1 LKKKTLVWLFGA
13 VCICSVFTFC
23 NKPAKPNPVPRV
35 ISEKTEIPPVSVYN
49 DPNPYTHQLL
59 LEYNDFIER
68 AIGNGL
74 APGAAVAI
82 IKDSSVIFL
91 KGFGLKD
98 IKKKDSIN
106 TTTVFRIAS
115 VSKCFAAVLT
125 GILVDNN
132 ILTLND
138 QVVQYLPEFKLR
150 TVSQTNGL
158 TLRHVL
164 SHTIGLP
171 RHSFTDRVDAGV
183 NFDTL
188 VYHLRDLPLLGKPG
202 QYYSY
207 QNVGFSLIGDVI
219 QAATGK
225 SYAENLQSLVFDKL
239 NMSSASVT
247 YDSIMRNGNVAK
259 PHHFRKGW
267 RSAPISSTYYNVGPA
282 GGINASISDMA
293 RWLIA
298 LTQEDGLLKPAT
310 KKELFTP
317 VVKAVPRNNNFW
329 KWKPV
334 KSAHYALGWR
344 VINFKTDT
352 LLYHGG
358 YVNGYRSEV
367 AINQKERIAI
377 CVLVNSPGHL
387 ADLSI
392 PKFFELYTSKEKDI
406 KEWGTFSVAI
416 K

>member
-1 LKKKTLVWLFGA
+1 MKKRTSIFLLVALFLGFLF
-13 VCICSVFTFC
+13 SFC
-23 NKPAKPNPVPRV
+23 NKPHKAETKP
-35 ISEKTEIPPVSVYN
+35 KEIAQKKKITTPPVYL
-49 DPNPYTHQLL
+49 DPNPYTQQLL
-59 LEYNDFIER
+59 LEYSDFIEQ
-68 AIGNGL
+68 AIGNGQ

-82 IKDSSVIFL
+82 IKDSSIIFL
-91 KGFGLKD
+91 KGFGLRD
-98 IKKKDSIN
+98 VQTKDSIN

-115 VSKCFAAVLT
+115 VSKCFASVLT
-125 GILVDNN
+125 GILVDKN
-132 ILTLND
+132 ILSLND
-138 QVVQYLPEFKLR
+138 HVVKYLPDFKLR
-150 TVSQTNGL
+150 SVSQTNGL
-158 TLRHVL
+158 TLKHIL

-171 RHSFTDRVDAGV
+171 RHAFTDRVDIGA

-188 VYHLRDLPLLGKPG
+188 VYHLRDLPILGKPG

-225 SYAENLQSLVFDKL
+225 SYAENLQTMVFDKL
-239 NMSSASVT
+239 NMNSASVT
-247 YDSIMRNGNVAK
+247 YDSIIRNNNVAK
-259 PHHFRKGW
+259 PHKFKNGW
-267 RSAPISSTYYNVGPA
+267 HTMPISTTYYNVAPA

-293 RWLIA
+293 RWLLA
-298 LTQEDGLLKPAT
+298 LTQESDLLKPET
-310 KKELFTP
+310 KKEMFTP
-317 VVKAVPRNNNFW
+317 VVKAVARNNNFW
-329 KWKPV
+329 KWKPIT
-334 KSAHYALGWR
+334 SAHYALGWR

-358 YVNGYRSEV
+358 FVNGYRSEV

-387 ADLSI
+387 ADISI

-406 KEWGTFSVAI
+406 KEWGTISFAV

>member
-1 LKKKTLVWLFGA
+1 LKKTTLQSLLVAFFIL
-13 VCICSVFTFC
+13 SLFTFC
-23 NKPAKPNPVPRV
+23 TKSPQLD
-35 ISEKTEIPPVSVYN
+35 TEPITLKQGKKITAPFVFT
-49 DPNPYTHQLL
+49 DLNPYTQQLL
-59 LEYNDFIER
+59 LEYSEFIQR
-68 AIGNGL
+68 AIGNNL

-82 IKDSSVIFL
+82 IKDSSIIFL
-91 KGFGLKD
+91 KGFGLRD
-98 IKKKDSIN
+98 VTTGDSIN

-115 VSKCFAAVLT
+115 VSKCFASVLT
-125 GILVDNN
+125 GILADKK
-132 ILTLND
+132 LLSLND
-138 QVVQYLPEFKLR
+138 SVIHYLPSFKLR
-150 TVSQTNGL
+150 SQTQTNGL
-158 TLRHVL
+158 TLKHVL

-171 RHSFTDRVDAGV
+171 YHAFTDLVDVGA

-188 VYHLRDLPLLGKPG
+188 VYHLRDLPLVGKPG

-207 QNVGFSLIGDVI
+207 QNVGFSLIGDII

-225 SYAENLQSLVFDKL
+225 SYAENLQALVFDPL
-239 NMSSASVT
+239 QMNSASVSF
-247 YDSIMRNGNVAK
+247 DSIMKNKNVAK
-259 PHHFRKGW
+259 PHRFKNGW
-267 RSAPISSTYYNVGPA
+267 KPLPISSTYYNVAPA

-293 RWLIA
+293 RWLAA
-298 LTQEDGLLKPAT
+298 LTQDDIFLKAET

-317 VVKAVPRNNNFW
+317 MVRATPRNNNFR

-367 AINQKERIAI
+367 AINQKERLAI

-387 ADLSI
+387 ADISI
-392 PKFFELYTSKEKDI
+392 PKFFELYSSKEKDI
-406 KEWGTFSVAI
+406 KSWGKVSVALR
-416 K
+416 